1 MYFSHLYY
9 HFSLENTILI
19 FKRPAFLS
27 PLLFYY
33 SYASFRRKAL
43 KSALHRAI
51 MTVCLFDIS
60 CRTDVPFAFSLYAE
74 TEVFMHFR
82 KITAALCA
90 VLSVTLASA
99 AAASPKVAISDH
111 KFMVNG
117 KAVTPQ
123 AYNVDGYNYFKLRD
137 VAYLLSDT
145 TAPFN
150 VTWTPSQS
158 SVINLISGQ
167 KYQKVGG
174 ELSASTLSSLK
185 VSASTFKVLL
195 NGSAVSFR
203 GYLINDNNYYSIADI
218 ADAIGFEAGWDNATR
233 TVRLTTPAP
242 TPEPVFTTGLYEVN
256 VSSSLTVR
264 SGPATTYPSV
274 GQLSKGDKVVVD
286 SLANGWAHLMDTSAG
301 TSRYVSA
308 GYLKR
313 LSDYDGKTEPDEP
326 FTTGWYRVK
335 VESKLAVRASA
346 SSTAKKVGQLSA
358 NAEVVVDSLANGWA
372 HLMDTSKGTGRYVSA
387 NYLVR
392 VRDYSASEGE
402 PNDPVEPPR
411 TSQIDG
417 RMTVIIDPGHGGS
430 DVGATSVDKVYDEKH
445 INLSVAKYLQSYLES
460 AGVNV
465 IMVRDTLEEGSD
477 LTLRGKVM
485 ERYQDTAD
493 LFFSVHHNAANTA
506 ARGAE
511 ALAQVAD
518 KNGGPTKILAEKLL
532 EEYRALGVPIRSIVF
547 REGSHGD
554 YYYTNR
560 AAASLYIPALT
571 SEFCFIDNA
580 EDQQFIDSE
589 EDLQAEARAQYNA
602 IMYYFTQVEY

>member
-1 MYFSHLYY
+1 
-9 HFSLENTILI
+9 
-19 FKRPAFLS
+19 
-27 PLLFYY
+27 
-33 SYASFRRKAL
+33 
-43 KSALHRAI
+43 
-51 MTVCLFDIS
+51 
-60 CRTDVPFAFSLYAE
+60 
-74 TEVFMHFR
+74 MHFR
-82 KITAALCA
+82 KIAAALCA

-99 AAASPKVAISDH
+99 AAASPKVAVSDH

-158 SVINLISGQ
+158 SVIHLISGQ

-242 TPEPVFTTGLYEVN
+242 DPEQPGNNNSSNNNNSNNNGSTKPATPTPAPTPEPVFTTGLYEVN

-286 SLANGWAHLMDTSAG
+286 SLANGWAHLMDTS
-301 TSRYVSA
+301 
-308 GYLKR
+308 
-313 LSDYDGKTEPDEP
+313 
-326 FTTGWYRVK
+326 
-335 VESKLAVRASA
+335 
-346 SSTAKKVGQLSA
+346 
-358 NAEVVVDSLANGWA
+358 
-372 HLMDTSKGTGRYVSA
+372 KGTGRYVSA

-402 PNDPVEPPR
+402 PDDPIEPPR

-532 EEYRALGVPIRSIVF
+532 EEYRALGVPIRSVVF

>member
-1 MYFSHLYY
+1 
-9 HFSLENTILI
+9 
-19 FKRPAFLS
+19 
-27 PLLFYY
+27 
-33 SYASFRRKAL
+33 
-43 KSALHRAI
+43 
-51 MTVCLFDIS
+51 
-60 CRTDVPFAFSLYAE
+60 
-74 TEVFMHFR
+74 MHFR
-82 KITAALCA
+82 RFAAVLCA
-90 VLSVTLASA
+90 VLGATLVGASA
-99 AAASPKVAISDH
+99 AAPKVAVSGH
-111 KFMVNG
+111 TFKVNG
-117 KAVTPQ
+117 KNVAPQ
-123 AYNVDGYNYFKLRD
+123 AYNIDGYNYFKLRD
-137 VAYLLSDT
+137 VAYLLADT

-150 VTWTPSQS
+150 VTWSASQS
-158 SVINLISGQ
+158 TVVNIVPGQ

-174 ELSASTLSSLK
+174 ELSASTLTSLK
-185 VSASTFKVLL
+185 VSASTFKVLMKGKTL
-195 NGSAVSFR
+195 PLR
-203 GYLINDNNYYSIADI
+203 GYLINGNNYYSIADI
-218 ADAIGFEAGWDNATR
+218 AESVGFEAGWDNATR
-233 TVRLTTPAP
+233 TVSITTPDPDPEQPGNNGGSNGSDNTPTPTPKPTPAP
-242 TPEPVFTTGLYEVN
+242 TPTPVFTTGVYEVN
-256 VSSSLTVR
+256 VSSTLTVR
-264 SGPATTYPSV
+264 SGPGTSYSSV
-274 GQLSKGDKVVVD
+274 GQLSKSDKVVVD
-286 SLANGWAHLMDTSAG
+286 SLSNGWAHLMDTAG
-301 TSRYVSA
+301 GSGRYVSA
-308 GYLKR
+308 DYLKR
-313 LSDYDGKTEPDEP
+313 LSDYDGSTTPDEP
-326 FTTGWYRVK
+326 FTTGWYRVN
-335 VESKLAVRASA
+335 VESKLAVRAAA
-346 SSTAKKVGQLSA
+346 STTGKKVGQLS
-358 NAEVVVDSLANGWA
+358 NGAEIVVDSIANGWA
-372 HLMDTSKGTGRYVSA
+372 HLMDTSNGTGRYVSA

-402 PNDPVEPPR
+402 PDDPVEPPR

-477 LTLRGKVM
+477 LTLRGEVM

-493 LFFSVHHNAANTA
+493 LFFSVHHNAANTT
-506 ARGAE
+506 ARGTE

-518 KNGGPTKILAEKLL
+518 KNGGPTKLLAEKLL
-532 EEYRALGVPIRSIVF
+532 EEYMALGVPIRSVVF

>member
-242 TPEPVFTTGLYEVN
+242 DPEQPDNNNSSNNNNSNNNGSTTPDTPTPAPTPPQPTPPPQKRRRNPFSGL
-256 VSSSLTVR
+256 LR
-264 SGPATTYPSV
+264 
-274 GQLSKGDKVVVD
+274 K
-286 SLANGWAHLMDTSAG
+286 
-301 TSRYVSA
+301 
-308 GYLKR
+308 
-313 LSDYDGKTEPDEP
+313 
-326 FTTGWYRVK
+326 
-335 VESKLAVRASA
+335 
-346 SSTAKKVGQLSA
+346 
-358 NAEVVVDSLANGWA
+358 
-372 HLMDTSKGTGRYVSA
+372 
-387 NYLVR
+387 
-392 VRDYSASEGE
+392 
-402 PNDPVEPPR
+402 
-411 TSQIDG
+411 
-417 RMTVIIDPGHGGS
+417 PGGG
-430 DVGATSVDKVYDEKH
+430 
-445 INLSVAKYLQSYLES
+445 
-460 AGVNV
+460 
-465 IMVRDTLEEGSD
+465 
-477 LTLRGKVM
+477 
-485 ERYQDTAD
+485 
-493 LFFSVHHNAANTA
+493 
-506 ARGAE
+506 
-511 ALAQVAD
+511 
-518 KNGGPTKILAEKLL
+518 
-532 EEYRALGVPIRSIVF
+532 F
-547 REGSHGD
+547 R
-554 YYYTNR
+554 
-560 AAASLYIPALT
+560 
-571 SEFCFIDNA
+571 
-580 EDQQFIDSE
+580 
-589 EDLQAEARAQYNA
+589 
-602 IMYYFTQVEY
+602 

>member
-1 MYFSHLYY
+1 
-9 HFSLENTILI
+9 
-19 FKRPAFLS
+19 
-27 PLLFYY
+27 
-33 SYASFRRKAL
+33 
-43 KSALHRAI
+43 
-51 MTVCLFDIS
+51 
-60 CRTDVPFAFSLYAE
+60 
-74 TEVFMHFR
+74 MHFR
-82 KITAALCA
+82 KIAAALCA

-99 AAASPKVAISDH
+99 AAASPKVAVSDH

-233 TVRLTTPAP
+233 TVRLTTPATPTPAP

-402 PNDPVEPPR
+402 PDDPVEPPR

>member
-1 MYFSHLYY
+1 
-9 HFSLENTILI
+9 
-19 FKRPAFLS
+19 
-27 PLLFYY
+27 
-33 SYASFRRKAL
+33 
-43 KSALHRAI
+43 
-51 MTVCLFDIS
+51 
-60 CRTDVPFAFSLYAE
+60 
-74 TEVFMHFR
+74 MHFR

-99 AAASPKVAISDH
+99 AAASPKVAVSDH

-218 ADAIGFEAGWDNATR
+218 ADAIGFEAGSDNATR
-233 TVRLTTPAP
+233 TVRLTTPAPDPEQPDNNNSSNNNNSNNNGSTTPATP

-335 VESKLAVRASA
+335 VEQQARGARLRVLDREKGRSA
-346 SSTAKKVGQLSA
+346 LRERRGRRGQPCQRLGA
-358 NAEVVVDSLANGWA
+358 PHG
-372 HLMDTSKGTGRYVSA
+372 HLQGNRPLRQRD
-387 NYLVR
+387 YLVR

>member
-1 MYFSHLYY
+1 M
-9 HFSLENTILI
+9 
-19 FKRPAFLS
+19 
-27 PLLFYY
+27 
-33 SYASFRRKAL
+33 
-43 KSALHRAI
+43 
-51 MTVCLFDIS
+51 
-60 CRTDVPFAFSLYAE
+60 
-74 TEVFMHFR
+74 
-82 KITAALCA
+82 
-90 VLSVTLASA
+90 
-99 AAASPKVAISDH
+99 
-111 KFMVNG
+111 
-117 KAVTPQ
+117 
-123 AYNVDGYNYFKLRD
+123 
-137 VAYLLSDT
+137 
-145 TAPFN
+145 
-150 VTWTPSQS
+150 
-158 SVINLISGQ
+158 
-167 KYQKVGG
+167 
-174 ELSASTLSSLK
+174 
-185 VSASTFKVLL
+185 
-195 NGSAVSFR
+195 
-203 GYLINDNNYYSIADI
+203 
-218 ADAIGFEAGWDNATR
+218 
-233 TVRLTTPAP
+233 
-242 TPEPVFTTGLYEVN
+242 
-256 VSSSLTVR
+256 
-264 SGPATTYPSV
+264 
-274 GQLSKGDKVVVD
+274 
-286 SLANGWAHLMDTSAG
+286 
-301 TSRYVSA
+301 
-308 GYLKR
+308 
-313 LSDYDGKTEPDEP
+313 
-326 FTTGWYRVK
+326 
-335 VESKLAVRASA
+335 RASA

-402 PNDPVEPPR
+402 PDDPVEPPR

-477 LTLRGKVM
+477 LTLRGEVM

-493 LFFSVHHNAANTA
+493 LFFSVHHNAANTT
-506 ARGAE
+506 ARGTE

-518 KNGGPTKILAEKLL
+518 KNGGPTKLLAEKLL
-532 EEYRALGVPIRSIVF
+532 EEYMALGVPIRSVVF